1 MSIMKLILGL
11 LVMSATVFGASCEE
25 RFSKSGNPLTGT
37 KYQSSV
43 LVPQLS
49 VVDAI
54 AQLHGIAVGK
64 KLDILTEDAAN
75 GTMLLEDRE
84 SMRHKPIPYVVSV
97 ASEGDGASINLLV
110 KLNAGALAKAED
122 AKKEICS
129 ILGLVKGGDEGTLAA
144 EQGAKATG
152 SKEPRKVEALV
163 LSLELARQ
171 TRDSAESIPLRY
183 KDRVFTVSGRVKYV
197 MKDGNAYR
205 VAFDIPEP
213 NDMLIKPGPLDP
225 HFKID
230 ISCVMALSQSAWA
243 IALREREKVK
253 LTGTFLDFDQFKKVM
268 WLGECK
274 ADLH

>member
-1 MSIMKLILGL
+1 MKLILGFW
-11 LVMSATVFGASCEE
+11 VVSAAMSAASCEE

-49 VVDAI
+49 VADAI
-54 AQLHGIAVGK
+54 AQLHGIAVSK

-75 GTMLLEDRE
+75 GSMLLEDRE

-144 EQGAKATG
+144 EQGAKAAG
-152 SKEPRKVEALV
+152 SREPRKVDALV

-171 TRDSAESIPLRY
+171 TKDSAESIPLRY

-213 NDMLIKPGPLDP
+213 NDMLLKPGPLDP

-253 LTGTFLDFDQFKKVM
+253 LTGTFLDFDQYKKVM

-274 ADLH
+274 ADLR

>member
-1 MSIMKLILGL
+1 MKLILCL
-11 LVMSATVFGASCEE
+11 CALSTSALAASCEE

-37 KYQSSV
+37 KYQSTV
-43 LVPQLS
+43 MVPQLS
-49 VVDAI
+49 VADAI

-75 GTMLLEDRE
+75 GSMLLEDRE

-97 ASEGDGASINLLV
+97 ASEGDGATIQLLV
-110 KLNAGALAKAED
+110 KLNAGAIAKAED

-129 ILGLVKGGDEGTLAA
+129 ILSLVKGGDEGTAA
-144 EQGAKATG
+144 AALGANAAG
-152 SKEPRKVEALV
+152 SNEPRKVDALM

-171 TRDSAESIPLRY
+171 TRDSAESVPLRY
-183 KDRVFTVSGRVKYV
+183 KDRAFTVSGRVKYV

-213 NDMLIKPGPLDP
+213 REMLLKPGPMEP
-225 HFKID
+225 QFKID
-230 ISCVMALSQSAWA
+230 ISCVMAVSQSAWA

-274 ADLH
+274 PDLR